1 MTTTVSE
8 TYVTS
13 LEAGLEVAVAW
24 ETEYIGRQAFERR
37 RDEGVK
43 SRIVTILLDDARAV
57 PLGNEP
63 VYADGRIVGK
73 TTSAA
78 FGYRVGRPVALAAI
92 DATISEDTAVE
103 IDIARR
109 MSPGRVTL
117 KPAFD
122 PTGARMRNAKG
133 A

>member
-1 MTTTVSE
+1 
-8 TYVTS
+8 
-13 LEAGLEVAVAW
+13 VAW
-24 ETEYIGRQAFERR
+24 DTDFIGREALERR
-37 RDEGVK
+37 RNEGVK

-78 FGYRVGRPVALAAI
+78 FGYRVERPVALAEV
-92 DATISEDTAVE
+92 DATIGEDTAVE
-103 IDIARR
+103 VDIARQ

-122 PTGARMRNAKG
+122 PAGARMRKPKG